1 MGEEGVMMLVKDIM
15 NKEVEKVT
23 ADMTI
28 SAAAALMAEKN
39 IEYLI
44 VVKDAKLAGI
54 LTEDDIIKKVVG
66 KGKLAND
73 TKVGD
78 IMVSKVVHIN
88 PEKTIEDAAELM
100 TENKIE
106 KLPVVV
112 DHKLLGIVTASDM
125 VAAEPRMMEQL
136 GELVILAKKQKS
148 VAG

>member
-1 MGEEGVMMLVKDIM
+1 MQVKDIM
-15 NKEVEKVT
+15 NKDVEKVT
-23 ADMTI
+23 ADM
-28 SAAAALMAEKN
+28 SVSDAAAMMAEKN
-39 IEYLI
+39 VEYLI
-44 VVKDAKLAGI
+44 VVKDARLAGI
-54 LTEDDIIKKVVG
+54 VTEDDIIKKVIG
-66 KGKLAND
+66 KGRLAKD

-78 IMVSKVVHIN
+78 IMVSKVVHID
-88 PEKTIEDAAELM
+88 PEKSIEDAAEVM

-125 VAAEPRMMEQL
+125 VAAEPKMMEQL

>member
-1 MGEEGVMMLVKDIM
+1 MLVKDIM